1 MSRLIELYDRC
12 GQSIW
17 LDNLSRRLIS
27 DGALSDRIAQ
37 GVRGLT
43 SNPTIFA
50 KAIQGSDDYDTQ
62 FSELIAEGADVTS
75 AYWSMVLDDIAGA
88 CDEFAPL
95 HTTSGGTDGF
105 VSVEVA
111 PDLARDTQGTLSAAR
126 ELHVRL
132 SRPNAMIKIPATVE
146 GLPAIKQM
154 IAEGRSVNVTLIFGL
169 DRYRAVM
176 ESYIAGLE
184 DLASDPNADLS
195 SVASVASF
203 FISRVDTEVDR
214 QLASRGADSLR
225 GRAALTQGRLAYA
238 AFVETFRGPRWEALA
253 ARGAQPQRPLW
264 ASTGTKDPAYSD
276 VLYVD
281 GLIGPSTV
289 NTLPEATL
297 DAFIDHGTVDRTIDR
312 DAHGDQAVW
321 QQLTDAGIDMGA
333 VAIQLE
339 EEGLAAFASSF
350 TEVME
355 ALSTK
360 AAMLRS

>member
-1 MSRLIELYDRC
+1 MSRLVELHDRC
-12 GQSIW
+12 DQSIW
-17 LDNLSRRLIS
+17 LDNLSRRLMS
-27 DGALSDRIAQ
+27 DGALSARIAQ

-50 KAIQGSDDYDTQ
+50 KAIQGSDDYDDQ
-62 FSELIAEGADVTS
+62 FSALIADGADVAS
-75 AYWSMVLDDIAGA
+75 AYWSMVLDDIARA

-95 HTTSGGTDGF
+95 HTASSGIDGF

-111 PDLARDTQGTLSAAR
+111 PDLARDTKGTLSAAR

-146 GLPAIKQM
+146 GLPAIRQM

-176 ESYIAGLE
+176 EAYLAGLE

-203 FISRVDTEVDR
+203 FISRVDSEVDR
-214 QLASRGADSLR
+214 QLASRGAEALR

-264 ASTGTKDPAYSD
+264 ASTGTKDPSYSD

-312 DAHGDQAVW
+312 DVHADRNMW
-321 QQLTDAGIDMGA
+321 QQLADAGIDMGA
-333 VAIQLE
+333 VATQLE

-350 TEVME
+350 TEVMD
-355 ALSTK
+355 ALRAK
-360 AAMLRS
+360 AATLRS